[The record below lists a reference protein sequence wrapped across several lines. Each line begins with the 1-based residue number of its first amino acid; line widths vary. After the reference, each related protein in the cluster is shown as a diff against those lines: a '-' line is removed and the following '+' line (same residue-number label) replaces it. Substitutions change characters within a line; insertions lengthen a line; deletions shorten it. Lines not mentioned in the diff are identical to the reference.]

1 MLGHGRGCWFA
12 LLVALASAPAWAQ
25 SKKYPPTP
33 IDKDVEES
41 SKSKL
46 WDSAT
51 NPHRTPYKA
60 DIDEARELL
69 KARTDDGAAEAIK
82 RLDHAVQLLPN
93 DSEAYQVR
101 GDAHVQLKDW
111 SKCADDFSLATS
123 RARRGEIDA
132 KTTADL
138 RKKLGLC
145 QARAGKLADA
155 ERTLAEAVASG
166 SGTGEVWMRL
176 GEVRIA
182 MGKLEEAI
190 AALEAA
196 RDATDGVSPAL
207 IQWLLAGAYDRAL
220 NPSEATKAA
229 QKALG
234 FDRTGAMLENP
245 PVPFLGTGEQDYLRG
260 LAYAAMDPPRPEY
273 VVVFFR
279 HFVKSAPQSPWRKRA
294 EEHLKELRA
303 LALPDQVESKG
314 GNAALERA
322 AATAAVRKAMPQM
335 RACLAKYPGLA
346 LKVEITRVGPR
357 TPATPGG
364 RSRIFAPP
372 EGVTITSD
380 LNLDT
385 LPTADKDTAIRCVDP
400 IADKIPMP
408 VIKEKDAYYKAGF
421 YVVAP

>member
-1 MLGHGRGCWFA
+1 MTV
-12 LLVALASAPAWAQ
+12 VASMAMATTAFAQ
-25 SKKYPPTP
+25 SKKYPPVP
-33 IDKDVEES
+33 VDKDVEAA

-69 KARTDDGAAEAIK
+69 KQRTDDGAQEAVK
-82 RLDHAVQLLPN
+82 KLDHAVSLLPN
-93 DSEAYQVR
+93 DSEAFQVR
-101 GDAHVQLKDW
+101 GDAYVALKDW
-111 SKCADDFSLATS
+111 VKCAADFSA
-123 RARRGEIDA
+123 AGNNAKRGELDGKAIA
-132 KTTADL
+132 EL

-155 ERTLAEAVASG
+155 ERTLADAVASG

-182 MGKLEEAI
+182 MGKLEEAVG
-190 AALEAA
+190 ALEAA
-196 RDATDGVSPAL
+196 RDAADGVSPAL
-207 IQWLLAGAYDRAL
+207 IQWLLAGAYDRSL

-234 FDRTGAMLENP
+234 FDRAAALLENP
-245 PVPFLGTGEQDYLRG
+245 PIPFLGIGEQDYLRG
-260 LAYAAMDPPRPEY
+260 LAYGAMDPPRPEY

-279 HFVKSAPQSPWRKRA
+279 HFTKVAPQSPWRKRA
-294 EEHLKELRA
+294 EEHLREMKA
-303 LALPDQVESKG
+303 VQLPDMIEPKG
-314 GNAALERA
+314 GNAALDRTG
-322 AATAAVRKAMPQM
+322 ATAAVRKAMPAM

-357 TPATPGG
+357 TPVVPGA
-364 RSRIFAPP
+364 RRPVFAPP
-372 EGVTITSD
+372 EGVTVTSD

-385 LPTADKDTAIRCVDP
+385 VTTADKDSAIRCVDP
-400 IADKIPMP
+400 IADKIQLPA
-408 VIKEKDAYYKAGF
+408 IKEKDAYYKVGF
-421 YVVAP
+421 FVVAP